1 MTDSKIARRRPDPCM
16 HTPKMFAARLG
27 LAVGAS
33 LCLWSSALGNDA
45 GVARLQSPID
55 YWNGSVTLTETATMA
70 VRSRF
75 RRASDYET
83 MPQAAL
89 SVDMHPKGIYALT
102 VIDMGSTSVPL
113 QPCHSMPF
121 ATTPSINTAHNIS
134 SKPQP
139 HPFFFFFLP
148 PSSSFI
154 PTIFS
159 CDHVHHPFIDRNS
172 VITRFQLEGRN
183 TNSRE
188 KGSVSGSSY
197 CRPMQIAIGKL
208 KMMR

>member
-70 VRSRF
+70 VPLRE

-113 QPCHSMPF
+113 QPCHSTYPTLSFSFSYHLHLLLSRLSFHVNMY
-121 ATTPSINTAHNIS
+121 TT
-134 SKPQP
+134 
-139 HPFFFFFLP
+139 L
-148 PSSSFI
+148 
-154 PTIFS
+154 
-159 CDHVHHPFIDRNS
+159 
-172 VITRFQLEGRN
+172 L
-183 TNSRE
+183 
-188 KGSVSGSSY
+188 
-197 CRPMQIAIGKL
+197 
-208 KMMR
+208 

>member
-70 VRSRF
+70 VRSRK
-75 RRASDYET
+75 RKASDYET

-102 VIDMGSTSVPL
+102 VIDMGSKSVPL

-121 ATTPSINTAHNIS
+121 FKAPT
-134 SKPQP
+134 
-139 HPFFFFFLP
+139 FFLP

-183 TNSRE
+183 ANSRE

>member
-70 VRSRF
+70 VPLRE

-89 SVDMHPKGIYALT
+89 SVDMHPKGTYALT

-121 ATTPSINTAHNIS
+121 ATT
-134 SKPQP
+134 
-139 HPFFFFFLP
+139 FFLP

-159 CDHVHHPFIDRNS
+159 CDHVHHPFTDRNS

>member
-1 MTDSKIARRRPDPCM
+1 MQRLDIDLR
-16 HTPKMFAARLG
+16 TPKMFAARLG

-70 VRSRF
+70 VRSRK
-75 RRASDYET
+75 RKASDYET

-121 ATTPSINTAHNIS
+121 ATTPSINTTFI
-134 SKPQP
+134 
-139 HPFFFFFLP
+139 FFYPDYLF
-148 PSSSFI
+148 
-154 PTIFS
+154 
-159 CDHVHHPFIDRNS
+159 
-172 VITRFQLEGRN
+172 
-183 TNSRE
+183 
-188 KGSVSGSSY
+188 
-197 CRPMQIAIGKL
+197 M
-208 KMMR
+208 